1 MVNAAGHSA
10 VAHARTHVVGEVR
23 LNAEE
28 QRRRTSAEAAIRL
41 HGYQAVELQVR
52 SSHMWRVTRAKIDAA
67 KSWRKNEFPSTAVLN
82 ILPADRAFDTSRMVH
97 CVAMYSHF
105 VVRTPEVQRVY
116 ASTARTSR
124 SRWVNAYISQRQ
136 SCQRYVMTFCGCQ
149 GVPSVCHTHGWC
161 INRFMLMRS
170 LRFKNMSHSAT
181 HTAISLWPCAG

>member
-1 MVNAAGHSA
+1 MVNAAGDSA

-105 VVRTPEVQRVY
+105 VVRTPEFGSAACLCQYSSYVPFTLGKCLHLAAAKLPAICDDLLRL
-116 ASTARTSR
+116 SRRT
-124 SRWVNAYISQRQ
+124 
-136 SCQRYVMTFCGCQ
+136 
-149 GVPSVCHTHGWC
+149 
-161 INRFMLMRS
+161 
-170 LRFKNMSHSAT
+170 
-181 HTAISLWPCAG
+181 